1 MVSGERDTAADVL
14 DAAAALF
21 TSVGYAA
28 TTTRAIAERAGVR
41 QATLYHH
48 YAAKHDLLLP
58 LLDRTVRPSLDLAD
72 RLARRTEPAP
82 ALLWALCRADV
93 ALLCSGPDNL
103 GALYLLPEVAAHRV
117 PEFDALR
124 DRLRERYTELV
135 AATVEHGGG
144 RAAVLA
150 AGAPLAGSGSVDA
163 EPLDAGPLATLVLGL
178 VESVILQRRDDPGL
192 DGDEVGPRVADGAL
206 RLVGLPADVLDDV
219 REVGRAVLAAL
230 APPVL
235 GESSIPTGTTVV

>member
-1 MVSGERDTAADVL
+1 VVSGERDTAADVL

-124 DRLRERYTELV
+124 DRLRVRYTELV
-135 AATVEHGGG
+135 AATVANGGG
-144 RAAVLA
+144 DT
-150 AGAPLAGSGSVDA
+150 VDA
-163 EPLDAGPLATLVLGL
+163 RPLATLVLGL

-219 REVGRAVLAAL
+219 REVGQAVLAAL

-235 GESSIPTGTTVV
+235 GESSISSPS